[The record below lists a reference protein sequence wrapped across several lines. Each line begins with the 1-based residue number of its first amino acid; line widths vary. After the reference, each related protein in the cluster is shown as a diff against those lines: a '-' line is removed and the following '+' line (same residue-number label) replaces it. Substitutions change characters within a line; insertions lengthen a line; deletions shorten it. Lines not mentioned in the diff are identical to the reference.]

1 MPKLTFVSHFAC
13 EQRPNLKWTFL
24 TVIYEMDLDK
34 KVNRCQ
40 EKGHHK
46 SFLNIAFENWGKNK
60 SYSKIDVKSLG
71 SIKIK
76 YALALGI
83 TKKNRLLI

>member
-24 TVIYEMDLDK
+24 TVICEMDLDK

-46 SFLNIAFENWGKNK
+46 SFFNIAFENWGKNI
-60 SYSKIDVKSLG
+60 SYSKIDVKSLE
-71 SIKIK
+71 SIKNK
-76 YALALGI
+76 YALALGMS
-83 TKKNRLLI
+83 KKNWLLI